1 MSAPFKT
8 ITPFKTIDAAAF
20 AVFEARMN
28 GYIKLNRRSGSFL
41 GQCIGEPSDLSEK
54 QRDWIVG
61 LLDKAGLP
69 PLAGDCA

>member
-1 MSAPFKT
+1 MSAPF
-8 ITPFKTIDAAAF
+8 ITIDAAAF
-20 AVFEARMN
+20 ALFEARMK
-28 GYIKLNRRSGSFL
+28 GEIKLNRRSGSFL

-54 QRDWIVG
+54 QREWVVG

>member
-1 MSAPFKT
+1 MNAPFE
-8 ITPFKTIDAAAF
+8 TIDAAAF
-20 AVFEARMN
+20 ALLEARM
-28 GYIKLNRRSGSFL
+28 KVELRLNRRSGSFL

-54 QRDWIVG
+54 QKSWIIG

>member
-1 MSAPFKT
+1 MIAPFKT
-8 ITPFKTIDAAAF
+8 IDTAAF
-20 AVFEARMN
+20 ALFEARMR
-28 GYIKLNRRSGSFL
+28 GEIKLNRCFGSFL

-54 QRDWIVG
+54 QRDWVVG